1 MCVQS
6 PRQDTEAFEPLVT
19 QREADQEAKEYRIS
33 RESKWFSI
41 RFFNRRTL
49 SGDRTRY
56 VFVDESRYGIVVP
69 NVMFF
74 LISHLVLGFAIIQL
88 FRFRIYGAWIYG
100 YVFGLITSIGI
111 TAGAHRLWSHKSYKA
126 TLPLRTFLSLLFTAT
141 GQNDIFTWCRDH
153 RLHHKYTE
161 TDADPHNSRRGA
173 FFAHV
178 GWLLTKKHPDVIVKG
193 KTIDNSD
200 LMADPVVYYNKKF
213 YIPLYMLLRVYLPTL
228 VPMIWYD
235 QEFRLC
241 VVGTFTQYMFNLHSV
256 WFVNSAAHI
265 FGERPYNNKI
275 QPRENFFVALF
286 GLNEGFH
293 NYHHQFPWDYAI
305 AEFGLKYWDP
315 AKWLID
321 LCAKVGLAYDLKKAS
336 PKLVEDT
343 KKKYAPEEL
352 EKEKERVK
360 AIEQLQQQ
368 QQEEANNNQD
378 KDPHKKA
385 IFNEYN
391 FYVHDHPY
399 FSPHQFCHDNEKD
412 TLFQGP

>member
-1 MCVQS
+1 MCIQS
-6 PRQDTEAFEPLVT
+6 GNRDMEFVATPREL
-19 QREADQEAKEYRIS
+19 DQEKKEFRIS
-33 RESKWFSI
+33 RESRWFSV
-41 RFFNRRTL
+41 RFYNRRTL

-56 VFVDESRYGIVVP
+56 IFVDESRYGIVWP

-74 LISHLVLGFAIIQL
+74 ILGHLVFFFAMFAL
-88 FRFRIYGAWIYG
+88 FRYRILGAWLYG
-100 YVFGLITSIGI
+100 FVFGVVTSIGI

-126 TLPLRTFLSLLFTAT
+126 SVSFRILLAILFTAT
-141 GQNDIFTWCRDH
+141 GQNDIWTWCRDH

-178 GWLLTKKHPDVIVKG
+178 GWLLTKKHPDVFLKG
-193 KTIDNSD
+193 KTIDNTD
-200 LMADPVVYYNKKF
+200 LLNDPVVYYNKKF
-213 YIPLYMLLRVYLPTL
+213 YIIWYILLRVYIPTL
-228 VPMIWYD
+228 IPMIWYG

-241 VVGTFTQYMFNLHSV
+241 VLGTFTQYILNLHAV

-265 FGERPYNNKI
+265 FGDRPYNNKI

-305 AEFGLKYWDP
+305 AEYGLKYWDP
-315 AKWLID
+315 AKWLIK
-321 LCAKVGLAYDLKKAS
+321 LAERYGFAYDLKKAS
-336 PKLVEDT
+336 PDLIENT
-343 KKKYAPEEL
+343 RKKYAPEEL
-352 EKEKERVK
+352 LPE
-360 AIEQLQQQ
+360 
-368 QQEEANNNQD
+368 QQEAPVQPSEQSQGEEVTTESGTLP
-378 KDPHKKA
+378 KGKKA

-399 FSPHQFCHDNEKD
+399 FTPHQFCAEG
-412 TLFQGP
+412 TEESPFYGA